1 MVFICKNFK
10 FFKAMNKF
18 YIVNLLANVIK
29 FFGTSIPVNI
39 NRIVAEIVLL
49 IYLNLL
55 TICLLCMI
63 VCLFFNDDLCFALI
77 NLYID
82 FKIEKFCI

>member
-55 TICLLCMI
+55 TVLI